1 MFVNLVA
8 VPIFGQLDMAGMSI
22 CNQCDEIFSFSIN
35 IQ

>member
-8 VPIFGQLDMAGMSI
+8 VLIFGHLDMAGMPI
-22 CNQCDEIFSFSIN
+22 CNQCDEIFSFSID